1 MTSTEA
7 PAIASPVERRPRPRI
22 ESLADLIF
30 GLSLSIGSIALL
42 TTSAKS
48 PFDIDSHILA
58 FAFTFLLLITAWII
72 YTTDMSVLPL
82 ETRVTTF
89 LNVLLLLLVALV
101 PYLLNAVEFIDP
113 SITPEA
119 SFAIRDYS
127 SSLFALD
134 LSGILFILA
143 AFAHVIS
150 IEENKLVAPEVA
162 QLFRNGRNRM
172 VVLAV
177 VMAASIAPVFWQT
190 ILLGIPA
197 RIYLWYL
204 PLISYWV
211 GRALRPDSRNYRIS

>member
-7 PAIASPVERRPRPRI
+7 PALASPAERRPRPPI

-58 FAFTFLLLITAWII
+58 FTFTFLLLITAWII

-150 IEENKLVAPEVA
+150 I
-162 QLFRNGRNRM
+162 
-172 VVLAV
+172 
-177 VMAASIAPVFWQT
+177 
-190 ILLGIPA
+190 
-197 RIYLWYL
+197 
-204 PLISYWV
+204 
-211 GRALRPDSRNYRIS
+211 